1 MLGLHPPFRRAT
13 PGDAR
18 AIAELID
25 IAGKGMPS
33 LLWEEEA
40 EEGEA
45 PLEVG
50 ARLVQRSGYS
60 LSFENAVVGEDRG
73 RVTSLLLGC
82 VDNTEA
88 TDLADAPEMVHP
100 LIRLHRRAPGRWH
113 VHALAVM
120 PERRGQGL
128 GTRLLR
134 LVDALAADE
143 GVTETSLTVA
153 EQNEA
158 ARRLYDREGFRVVA
172 SEPVAPH
179 PRINLSGHWLLM
191 TRPSC
196 RRGDV
201 RDLTRQKC

>member
-1 MLGLHPPFRRAT
+1 MIGLHPPFRRAT
-13 PGDAR
+13 PEDAR
-18 AIAELID
+18 AIAELVD

-40 EEGEA
+40 AEGEA

-50 ARLVQRSGYS
+50 ARLVARSGYS
-60 LSFENAVVGEDRG
+60 LSFENAVVGEEGG

-113 VHALAVM
+113 VHALAVL
-120 PERRGQGL
+120 PQRRGQGL

-134 LVDALAADE
+134 IVDALAADE

-153 EQNEA
+153 ESNEV
-158 ARRLYDREGFRVVA
+158 ARHLYDREGYREVA
-172 SEPVAPH
+172 REPVVPH
-179 PRINLSGHWLLM
+179 PRIGLTGNWLLM
-191 TRPSC
+191 TRPVVPQ
-196 RRGDV
+196 G
-201 RDLTRQKC
+201 

>member
-1 MLGLHPPFRRAT
+1 VIGLHPPFRRAT
-13 PGDAR
+13 PEDAR
-18 AIAELID
+18 PIAELVD

-40 EEGEA
+40 AEGET

-50 ARLVQRSGYS
+50 ARLIQRSGYS
-60 LSFENAVVGEDRG
+60 LSFENAVVGEEGG

-88 TDLADAPEMVHP
+88 TDLADAPEIVHP
-100 LIRLHRRAPGRWH
+100 LIRLHRKAPGRWH
-113 VHALAVM
+113 VHALAVV

-134 LVDALAADE
+134 IVDALAADE

-153 EQNEA
+153 ESNEV
-158 ARRLYDREGFRVVA
+158 ARHLYDREGYREVAREAVV
-172 SEPVAPH
+172 PH
-179 PRINLSGHWLLM
+179 PRIGLTGNWLLM
-191 TRPSC
+191 TRPVVPQ
-196 RRGDV
+196 G
-201 RDLTRQKC
+201 